1 MVPGSPR
8 TTGHYDAPMSEPGT
22 HTTCYR
28 HPRVET
34 AVTCSD
40 CGRPICTEC
49 MTFGAVG
56 IRCPE
61 CAGVAVGARKAV
73 QQVRTAPTR
82 LPPGA
87 VTLTLIGINVLV
99 FIAELATGG
108 QVTRIG
114 GDVVVNYALYGPA
127 VADGEWWRLITSA
140 FLHANLIHLFFNM
153 IFLWWFGRPLENL
166 IGPGRFL
173 SIYLV
178 SALAGAAGALLFS
191 PQGITVGASGAVFGI
206 LGAGFVLERGQIMVF
221 GGQAMFVIGINLVL
235 SFALSGISIGGHI
248 GGLIGGA
255 LSMLALNHF
264 GRYRPLTS
272 REGLAGLGA
281 LALIG
286 IVSVGIAYWKVRG
299 YA

>member
-1 MVPGSPR
+1 MS
-8 TTGHYDAPMSEPGT
+8 TMSEPGT

-49 MTFGAVG
+49 MTFGPVG

-61 CAGVAVGARKAV
+61 CAGVAVGAKKAV

-99 FIAELATGG
+99 FIAEIASGG

-153 IFLWWFGRPLENL
+153 LFLWWFGRPLENL

-173 SIYLV
+173 SVYLV

-191 PQGITVGASGAVFGI
+191 PEGITVGASGAVFGI

-272 REGLAGLGA
+272 REGVAGLA
-281 LALIG
+281 VLALIA
-286 IVSVGIAYWKVRG
+286 IVSVAIAYWKVRG